1 VEELCDR
8 LADRYREPHR
18 RYHDLR
24 HLQEVLQT
32 VDDLADAADDVEAV
46 RWAAWFHDAVYDVH
60 RDDNEERSAQ
70 LAEQDLAALGLD
82 RDTVAEV
89 SRLVRLTATHQPEDD
104 DANGAVLCDA
114 DLRILAADPWRHAE
128 YVADVRAEYAHVP
141 DPEFRAGRAAV
152 LRGLMSSGR
161 LFRTERAYTRWEERA
176 RANLAAEL
184 RRLEAGDDQ
193 PGPTGSTG
201 STGSTEPTG

>member
-1 VEELCDR
+1 VEELRDR
-8 LADRYREPHR
+8 LAERYREPHR

-32 VDDLADAADDVEAV
+32 VDDLADSADDVEAV

-82 RDTVAEV
+82 RGMVSEV

-152 LRGLMSSGR
+152 LRALLSSGR

-184 RRLEAGDDQ
+184 SQLEAVDETAS
-193 PGPTGSTG
+193 TGSAESTG
-201 STGSTEPTG
+201 STG

>member
-1 VEELCDR
+1 MEDLRAR
-8 LADRYREPHR
+8 LAERYREPHR

-32 VDDLADAADDVEAV
+32 VEELSAAADDADAV

-60 RDDNEERSAQ
+60 RQDNEERSAQ
-70 LAEQDLAALGLD
+70 LAERELAASGFD
-82 RDTVAEV
+82 HSMVAEV
-89 SRLVRLTATHQPEDD
+89 CRLVRLTESHRPQDG

-128 YVADVRAEYAHVP
+128 YVVDVRTEYAHVP
-141 DPEFRAGRAAV
+141 EAQFRVARAAV
-152 LRGLMSSGR
+152 LRALLSSDR
-161 LFRTERAYTRWEERA
+161 LYRTDSAYARWEHRA

-184 RRLEAGDDQ
+184 QQLESPVEDAADSNTQ
-193 PGPTGSTG
+193 TTQ
-201 STGSTEPTG
+201 TTNEPR

>member
-1 VEELCDR
+1 VEELRDR
-8 LADRYREPHR
+8 LAERYREPHR

-60 RDDNEERSAQ
+60 RDDNEERSAR
-70 LAEQDLAALGLD
+70 LAEQDLAASGLD
-82 RDTVAEV
+82 HDIVCEV
-89 SRLVRLTATHQPEDD
+89 SRLVRLTATHQPEDG

-141 DPEFRAGRAAV
+141 DAEFRAGRAAV
-152 LRGLMSSGR
+152 LRALLSSGR

-184 RRLEAGDDQ
+184 RQLEAGDDDL
-193 PGPTGSTG
+193 TESSRSTD
-201 STGSTEPTG
+201 